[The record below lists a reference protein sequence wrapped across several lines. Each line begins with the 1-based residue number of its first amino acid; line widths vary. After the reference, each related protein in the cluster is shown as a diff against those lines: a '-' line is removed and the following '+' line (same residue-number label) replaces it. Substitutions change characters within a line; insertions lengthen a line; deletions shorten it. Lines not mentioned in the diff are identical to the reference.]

1 MMLTVDTEGLEF
13 CSKIFNDVRA
23 MSKDGPGVTR
33 QGYGPVET
41 KTLDYLTA
49 IGRDLGLEIKK
60 DLAGNVWMTL
70 PGKDRTLPA
79 FVSGSHRRQ
88 RPRGRQLRRSCRHH
102 RSALHG
108 ARHEKG
114 GLYP

>member
-13 CSKIFNDVRA
+13 CSKIFDDVRA

-60 DLAGNVWMTL
+60 DPAGNITPTASPRAATTTV
-70 PGKDRTLPA
+70 LPA
-79 FVSGSHRRQ
+79 SPQRFTRRA
-88 RPRGRQLRRSCRHH
+88 P
-102 RSALHG
+102 
-108 ARHEKG
+108 
-114 GLYP
+114 

>member
-13 CSKIFNDVRA
+13 CSKIFDDVRA

-60 DLAGNVWMTL
+60 DPAGNVWMTL

-79 FVSGSHRRQ
+79 FVSGSH
-88 RPRGRQLRRSCRHH
+88 
-102 RSALHG
+102 AD
-108 ARHEKG
+108 E
-114 GLYP
+114 

>member
-13 CSKIFNDVRA
+13 CSKIFDDVRA

-60 DLAGNVWMTL
+60 DPAGNIWMTL
-70 PGKDRTLPA
+70 PEKTERSLPLFRAATPTASPRAATTTVLPA
-79 FVSGSHRRQ
+79 SPQRFTRRA
-88 RPRGRQLRRSCRHH
+88 P
-102 RSALHG
+102 
-108 ARHEKG
+108 
-114 GLYP
+114 